1 MLVVLRFRVPTAARS
16 GFAAALGHLER
27 YLRSCSG
34 LESLHVGTAVDDDEL
49 HTVVTTW
56 DLPKSW
62 RSAFTGAAGRAAFLP
77 VMAWLLD
84 EPTAYSDAA
93 DESFTL
99 PAL

>member
-27 YLRSCSG
+27 HLRGCSG
-34 LESLHVGTAVDDDEL
+34 LESLHVGTAVDDEL

-62 RSAFTGAAGRAAFLP
+62 RSAFTGAAGRSAFLP
-77 VMAWLLD
+77 VMVWLVD
-84 EPTAYSDAA
+84 EPTAYSEA
-93 DESFTL
+93 EEQTFTL
-99 PAL
+99 PLI

>member
-16 GFAAALGHLER
+16 GFAAALRHLEHH
-27 YLRSCSG
+27 LRGCSG

-62 RSAFTGAAGRAAFLP
+62 RNAFTGAAGRAAFLP
-77 VMAWLLD
+77 VMVWLID
-84 EPTAYSDAA
+84 EPTAYSDAT

>member
-16 GFAAALGHLER
+16 GFVAALGHLER

-77 VMAWLLD
+77 VMVWLID
-84 EPTAYSDAA
+84 EPTAYSDAT

>member
-1 MLVVLRFRVPTAARS
+1 M
-16 GFAAALGHLER
+16 
-27 YLRSCSG
+27 
-34 LESLHVGTAVDDDEL
+34 
-49 HTVVTTW
+49 VTTW

-77 VMAWLLD
+77 VMVWLID
-84 EPTAYSDAA
+84 EPTAYSDAT

>member
-16 GFAAALGHLER
+16 GFAAALRHLER
-27 YLRSCSG
+27 HLRGCSG

-84 EPTAYSDAA
+84 EPTAYSDAT

>member
-16 GFAAALGHLER
+16 GFAAALRHLER
-27 YLRSCSG
+27 HLRGCSG

-93 DESFTL
+93 DELFTL

>member
-27 YLRSCSG
+27 HLRSCSG

-84 EPTAYSDAA
+84 EPTAYSDAT

>member
-16 GFAAALGHLER
+16 GFAAALRHLER
-27 YLRSCSG
+27 HLRGCSG

-62 RSAFTGAAGRAAFLP
+62 RNAFTGAAGRAAFLP
-77 VMAWLLD
+77 VMAWLID
-84 EPTAYSDAA
+84 EPTAYSEAEDQT
-93 DESFTL
+93 FTM
-99 PAL
+99 PRV

>member
-16 GFAAALGHLER
+16 GFAAALRHLEHH
-27 YLRSCSG
+27 LRGCSG

-62 RSAFTGAAGRAAFLP
+62 PHLA
-77 VMAWLLD
+77 LD
-84 EPTAYSDAA
+84 VAPPNSGWP
-93 DESFTL
+93 SV
-99 PAL
+99 PCSRMSRHS

>member
-16 GFAAALGHLER
+16 GFVAALGHLER

-84 EPTAYSDAA
+84 EPTAYSDAT

>member
-16 GFAAALGHLER
+16 GFVAALGHLER

-62 RSAFTGAAGRAAFLP
+62 RNAFTGAAGRAAFMP
-77 VMAWLLD
+77 VMVWLID
-84 EPTAYSDAA
+84 EPTAYSDAT

>member
-1 MLVVLRFRVPTAARS
+1 MLVILRFRVPAAART
-16 GFAAALGHLER
+16 GFSAALRHLEHH
-27 YLRSCSG
+27 LRSCSG
-34 LESLHVGTAVDDDEL
+34 LESLHVGVAVDDDEL

-77 VMAWLLD
+77 VMVWLID
-84 EPTAYSDAA
+84 EPTAYSDAT

>member
-16 GFAAALGHLER
+16 GFAAALRHLER
-27 YLRSCSG
+27 HLRGCSG

-77 VMAWLLD
+77 VMAWPLD
-84 EPTAYSDAA
+84 EPTAYSDAT

>member
-16 GFAAALGHLER
+16 GFAAALRHLER
-27 YLRSCSG
+27 HLRGCSG

-93 DESFTL
+93 DESFPL

>member
-16 GFAAALGHLER
+16 GFAAALRHLER
-27 YLRSCSG
+27 HLRGCSG

-56 DLPKSW
+56 ALPKSW

-77 VMAWLLD
+77 VLAWLLD

-93 DESFTL
+93 DELFTL

>member
-27 YLRSCSG
+27 HLRSCSG

-56 DLPKSW
+56 DLHKSW

-84 EPTAYSDAA
+84 EPTAYSDAT